1 MPGNEAEQTP
11 SKGLRPTAAG
21 KREAA
26 DVAEARSFAPPGE
39 QRAGAESVGPDLVS
53 VEDRMAAG
61 AALRHRAPHADHSRW
76 EEGADRID
84 PIETLRA
91 ADRDRLPELVPI
103 RYGRMLASPFAFYR
117 GAAGIM
123 AADLSKTPASG
134 IRVQCCGDCH
144 LLNFGGFATPERNIL
159 FDINDFDE
167 TSPGPWEWDVKRL
180 AASFV
185 LAGRSLGLSDAK
197 ARDAAVTC
205 VHAYRKQMAEFSA
218 MDPLSVWYAR
228 TTEADFVAGLSK
240 STQARIRKRVAKAV
254 KRGPGAE
261 FPKLA
266 GMVGGRLGIHE
277 ARPLIFHPDSTRTEE
292 FRADLAR
299 VLAEYRA
306 TLGDDVRFL
315 LDRYTLI
322 DVAIK
327 VVGVG
332 SVGRRCWIALMMSAS
347 NAPLF
352 LQIKEAV
359 ESVLEP
365 FAGESAYRHHGQR
378 VVMGQRLMQPASD
391 LFLGWVTAS
400 LTGKQF
406 YVRQLRDAKIKPL
419 VEAMDQEMLCFYGM
433 RCGATLAR
441 AHAKAGDA
449 ALISGYLGAGDS
461 FDGAVGDFSVAYAD
475 QAESDHAALKAAV
488 RRGRVCVELDA

>member
-1 MPGNEAEQTP
+1 MPANQTEQTP
-11 SKGLRPTAAG
+11 SKSSRPAAD

-26 DVAEARSFAPPGE
+26 DVAEARSFVSSGE
-39 QRAGAESVGPDLVS
+39 RRAGLGSGLVS
-53 VEDRMAAG
+53 IEDRLAAG
-61 AALRHRAPHADHSRW
+61 AALRHQAPLAEHARW
-76 EEGADRID
+76 KEGADRID
-84 PIETLRA
+84 PIESLKA
-91 ADRDRLPELVPI
+91 ADHDRLPDLVPI

-117 GAAGIM
+117 GTAGIM
-123 AADLSKTPASG
+123 AADLAQTPASG
-134 IRVQCCGDCH
+134 TRVQCCGDCH
-144 LLNFGGFATPERNIL
+144 LLNFGG

-185 LAGRSLGLSDAK
+185 LAARSLGLSDAK
-197 ARDAAVTC
+197 ARDAAMIC
-205 VHAYRKQMAEFSA
+205 VQAYRNRMAEFST

-228 TTEADFVAGLSK
+228 TTKADFVAGLPK
-240 STQARIRKRVAKAV
+240 AIQGRIQKRVDKAS

-266 GMVGGRLGIHE
+266 SMVGGRLGIHD
-277 ARPLIFHPDSTRTEE
+277 APPLIFHPDSSRTEE
-292 FRADLAR
+292 FQADLAR
-299 VLAEYRA
+299 LVAEYRA
-306 TLGDDVRFL
+306 TLADDVRTL

-365 FAGESAYRHHGQR
+365 YAGKSAYSHSGQR
-378 VVMGQRLMQPASD
+378 AVMGQRLMQPASD
-391 LFLGWVTAS
+391 LFLGWVTSS

-419 VEAMDQEMLCFYGM
+419 VEAMDQEMLEIYAM

-449 ALISGYLGAGDS
+449 ALISGYLGKGDR
-461 FDGAVGDFSVAYAD
+461 FDEAVGDFSIAYAD
-475 QAESDHAALKAAV
+475 QAENDHAALKAAV
-488 RRGRVCVELDA
+488 RKGRVAVELET